1 MNNNEHLLTIVEPT
15 IGGDATIELAR
26 RAVARG
32 GTASV
37 LMVITDR
44 VERDIRAFAAS
55 EELGYGE
62 AEEQAIIQLRE
73 LCLEQIGETV
83 PIRMHFGSLG
93 SDVVKYITGDT
104 TTIAIPARLA
114 NNGLVER
121 IVSYSGR
128 PVIVAPSLAAVA

>member
-15 IGGDATIELAR
+15 TGGDATIELAR

-32 GTASV
+32 DTASV

-44 VERDIRAFAAS
+44 VQRDIRAFAAS

-62 AEEQAIIQLRE
+62 AEEQAILQLRE
-73 LCLEQIGETV
+73 LCIEQIGDTV
-83 PIRMHFGSLG
+83 PIKMHFGSLG
-93 SDVVKYITGDT
+93 NDVVKYITDAAT
-104 TTIAIPARLA
+104 TVAIPARLA
-114 NNGLVER
+114 SNGMVDR

-128 PVIVAPSLAAVA
+128 PVIVAPSLAAIA

>member
-15 IGGDATIELAR
+15 TGGDATIELAR

-32 GTASV
+32 GSASV

-44 VERDIRAFAAS
+44 VQRDIRAFAAS

-62 AEEQAIIQLRE
+62 AEEQAILALRE
-73 LCLEQIGETV
+73 LCIEQIGDTV
-83 PIRMHFGSLG
+83 PITMHFGALG
-93 SDVVKYITGDT
+93 SDIVKYISGDT
-104 TTIAIPARLA
+104 TGVALPARLA
-114 NNGLVER
+114 NNGMVER